1 MRTFS
6 MGGIHPPENKISA
19 GKAIEQ
25 VSLPAQVAIL
35 LNQHSGAPAVPV
47 VQRGDRV
54 KTGQLIAEA
63 AGYISANIHSSVT
76 GKVLKLDEVYDASGY
91 RCQAVIIEV
100 EPADEWAEEVV
111 LNSTLKRDCILSPEE
126 IIQKIK
132 EAGVVGMG
140 GASFPSHVKLSPPP
154 GTKPEVLIVNAA
166 ECEPYLTSD
175 HQLML
180 EKGMEIIVGT
190 KITMMALKVNR
201 AVIAIENNKPDA
213 ITLLERLAIPYSQ
226 IDVMPLAVHYPQGGE
241 KQLIEAVLGRH
252 VPSGAL
258 PVVTGAIV
266 LNVGS
271 IFANYEAVQKNKPVI
286 DRVVCVTGKSV
297 KKPGNYLCRI
307 GTSVQDLIDF
317 AGGMPDSTAKV
328 ISGGPMMGKALINT
342 QVPVTKGT
350 SGILLMDGN
359 EAHRNEVYNCI
370 RCGDCIEACPM
381 GLEPYLLMSLSELS
395 EWEAMEKE
403 CIMNCIECGC
413 CSYVCPSN
421 RPLLD
426 HLRVGKFKVGAIIR
440 GRKNQ

>member
-1 MRTFS
+1 

-25 VSLPAQVAIL
+25 MPLPKQVTIL
-35 LNQHSGAPAVPV
+35 LNQHLGAPALPL

-54 KTGQLIAEA
+54 KTGQLIAKA
-63 AGYISANIHSSVT
+63 AGYVSANIHSSVT
-76 GKVLKLDEVYDASGY
+76 GKVLKLDEVYDPGGY
-91 RCQAVIIEV
+91 RRLAVVIEV
-100 EPADEWAEEVV
+100 EPDEWVEDIV
-111 LNSTLKRDCILSPEE
+111 LNPSLKRECTLSPEV
-126 IIQKIK
+126 IIQKIQ

-140 GASFPSHVKLSPPP
+140 GASFPTHVKLSPPP
-154 GTKPEVLIVNAA
+154 GNKAEVLIVNAV

-190 KITMMALKVNR
+190 KITMMALKVNQ

-213 ITLLERLAIPYSQ
+213 INLLQRLAIPYSQ
-226 IDVMPLAVHYPQGGE
+226 IEVMPLEVHYPQGGE
-241 KQLIEAVLGRH
+241 KQLIDAVLGRH

-258 PVVTGAIV
+258 PVVTGAVV

-271 IFANYEAVQKNKPVI
+271 VFATYEAVQKNKPVI
-286 DRVVCVTGKSV
+286 DRVVCVTGKTV
-297 KKPGNYLCRI
+297 RKPGNYLCRI
-307 GTSVQDLIDF
+307 GTSIQELIDF
-317 AGGMPDSTAKV
+317 AGGIADSTAKV

-342 QVPVTKGT
+342 QVPVSKGT
-350 SGILLMDGN
+350 SGILLMDGK
-359 EAHRNEVYNCI
+359 EALRNKVNNCI
-370 RCGDCIEACPM
+370 RCGNCIEACPM

-395 EWEAMEKE
+395 DWENTEKN
-403 CIMNCIECGC
+403 CIMDCIECGC

-426 HLRVGKFKVGAIIR
+426 QLRVGKFKVGAIIR

>member
-25 VSLPAQVAIL
+25 MPLPAQVTIL
-35 LNQHSGAPAVPV
+35 LNQHLGAPAVPL
-47 VQRGDRV
+47 VQKGDRV
-54 KTGQLIAEA
+54 KTGQLIAKA
-63 AGYISANIHSSVT
+63 AGYVSANIHSSVT
-76 GKVLKLDEVYDASGY
+76 GKVLKLDEVYDAGGY
-91 RCQAVIIEV
+91 RRQAVVIEV
-100 EPADEWAEEVV
+100 EPDEWVEEIV
-111 LNSTLKRDCILSPEE
+111 LNPTLKRECTLSAEE
-126 IIQKIK
+126 IIKKIQ

-140 GASFPSHVKLSPPP
+140 GASFPTHVKLSPPP
-154 GTKPEVLIVNAA
+154 GSKPEVLIVNAV

-180 EKGMEIIVGT
+180 EKGMEIILGT
-190 KITMMALKVNR
+190 KITMMALKVTK

-213 ITLLERLAIPYSQ
+213 IALLQRLAIPYSQ
-226 IDVMPLAVHYPQGGE
+226 IEVMPLAVHYPQGGE
-241 KQLIEAVLGRH
+241 KQLIDAVLGCH

-258 PVVTGAIV
+258 PVVTGAVV

-271 IFANYEAVQKNKPVI
+271 VFSTYEAVQKNKPVI

-307 GTSVQDLIDF
+307 GTSTQELIDF
-317 AGGMPDSTAKV
+317 AGGLPDATAKV

-342 QVPVTKGT
+342 QIPVSKGT
-350 SGILLMDGN
+350 SGILLMDSK
-359 EAHRNEVYNCI
+359 EARRSKVYNCI
-370 RCGDCIEACPM
+370 RCSHCIEACPM
-381 GLEPYLLMSLSELS
+381 GLEPFLLMNLSELS
-395 EWEAMEKE
+395 DWENMEKDR
-403 CIMNCIECGC
+403 IMDCIECGC

>member
-25 VSLPAQVAIL
+25 IPLPGQVTIL
-35 LNQHSGAPAVPV
+35 LNQHLGAPAIPL

-54 KTGQLIAEA
+54 KTGQLIAKA
-63 AGYISANIHSSVT
+63 AGYVSANIHSSVT
-76 GKVLKLDEVYDASGY
+76 GKVLKLDEVFDPGGY
-91 RCQAVIIEV
+91 RRQAVIIEV
-100 EPADEWAEEVV
+100 EPDEWAEDII
-111 LNSTLKRDCILSPEE
+111 LSTTLKRDCTLSPEE
-126 IIQKIK
+126 IIQKIQDC
-132 EAGVVGMG
+132 GVVGMG
-140 GASFPSHVKLSPPP
+140 GASFPTHVKLSPPP
-154 GTKPEVLIVNAA
+154 GSKAEVLIVNAV

-190 KITMMALKVNR
+190 KIMMMALKLKR

-213 ITLLERLAIPYSQ
+213 ISLLQRLAIPYSQ
-226 IDVMPLAVHYPQGGE
+226 IEVMPLAVHYPQGGE
-241 KQLIEAVLGRH
+241 KQLIDAVLGRH

-258 PVVTGAIV
+258 PVVTGAVV

-271 IFANYEAVQKNKPVI
+271 VFATYEAVQKNKPVI

-297 KKPGNYLCRI
+297 KKPGNFLCRI
-307 GTSVQDLIDF
+307 GTSIQELIDF
-317 AGGMPDSTAKV
+317 AGGMPDSAAKV
-328 ISGGPMMGKALINT
+328 ISGGPMMGKALVNT
-342 QVPVTKGT
+342 QVPVSKGT
-350 SGILLMDGN
+350 SGILLMDSK
-359 EAHRNEVYNCI
+359 EAHRKKVYNCI
-370 RCGDCIEACPM
+370 RCGNCIDACPM
-381 GLEPYLLMSLSELS
+381 GLEPYLLMNLSELS
-395 EWEAMEKE
+395 DWENMEKE
-403 CIMNCIECGC
+403 RIMDCIECGC

>member
-25 VSLPAQVAIL
+25 MPLPKQVTIL
-35 LNQHSGAPAVPV
+35 LNQHLGAPALPL

-54 KTGQLIAEA
+54 KTGQLIAKA
-63 AGYISANIHSSVT
+63 AGYVSANIHSSVT
-76 GKVLKLDEVYDASGY
+76 GKVLKLDEVYDPGGY
-91 RCQAVIIEV
+91 RRLAVVIEV
-100 EPADEWAEEVV
+100 EPDEWVEDIV
-111 LNSTLKRDCILSPEE
+111 LNPSLKRECTLSPEV
-126 IIQKIK
+126 IIQKIQ

-140 GASFPSHVKLSPPP
+140 GASFPTHVKLSPPP
-154 GTKPEVLIVNAA
+154 GNKAEVLIVNAV

-190 KITMMALKVNR
+190 KITMMALKVNQ

-213 ITLLERLAIPYSQ
+213 INLLQRLAIPYSQ
-226 IDVMPLAVHYPQGGE
+226 IEVMPLEVHYPQGGE
-241 KQLIEAVLGRH
+241 KQLIDAVLGRH

-258 PVVTGAIV
+258 PVVTGAVV

-271 IFANYEAVQKNKPVI
+271 VFATYEAVQKNKPVI
-286 DRVVCVTGKSV
+286 DRVVCVTGKTV
-297 KKPGNYLCRI
+297 RKPGNYLCRI
-307 GTSVQDLIDF
+307 GTSIQELIDF
-317 AGGMPDSTAKV
+317 AGGIADSTAKV

-342 QVPVTKGT
+342 QVPVSKGT
-350 SGILLMDGN
+350 SGILLMDGK
-359 EAHRNEVYNCI
+359 EALRNIVNNCI
-370 RCGDCIEACPM
+370 RCGNCIEACPM

-395 EWEAMEKE
+395 DWENTEKN
-403 CIMNCIECGC
+403 CIMDCIECGC

-426 HLRVGKFKVGAIIR
+426 QLRVGKFKVGAIIR

>member
-25 VSLPAQVAIL
+25 MPLPKQVTIL
-35 LNQHSGAPAVPV
+35 LNQHLGAPALPL

-54 KTGQLIAEA
+54 KTGQLIAKA
-63 AGYISANIHSSVT
+63 AGYVSANIHSSVT
-76 GKVLKLDEVYDASGY
+76 GKVLKLDEVYDPGGY
-91 RCQAVIIEV
+91 RRQAVVIEV
-100 EPADEWAEEVV
+100 EPDEWVEDIV
-111 LNSTLKRDCILSPEE
+111 LNPSLKRECTLSPEV
-126 IIQKIK
+126 IIQKIQ

-140 GASFPSHVKLSPPP
+140 GASFPTHVKLSPPP
-154 GTKPEVLIVNAA
+154 GNKAEVLIVNAV

-190 KITMMALKVNR
+190 KITMMALKVNQ

-213 ITLLERLAIPYSQ
+213 INLLQRLAIPYSQ
-226 IDVMPLAVHYPQGGE
+226 IEVMPLEVHYPQGGE
-241 KQLIEAVLGRH
+241 KQLIDAVLGRH

-258 PVVTGAIV
+258 PVVTGAVV

-271 IFANYEAVQKNKPVI
+271 VFATYEAVQKNKPVI
-286 DRVVCVTGKSV
+286 DRVVCVTGKTV
-297 KKPGNYLCRI
+297 RKPGNYLCRI
-307 GTSVQDLIDF
+307 GTSIQELIDF
-317 AGGMPDSTAKV
+317 AGGIADSTAKV

-342 QVPVTKGT
+342 QVPVSKGT
-350 SGILLMDGN
+350 SGILLMDGK
-359 EAHRNEVYNCI
+359 EALRNKVNNCI
-370 RCGDCIEACPM
+370 RCGNCIEACPM

-395 EWEAMEKE
+395 DWENTEKN
-403 CIMNCIECGC
+403 CIMDCIECGC

-426 HLRVGKFKVGAIIR
+426 QLRVGKFKVGAIIR

>member
-25 VSLPAQVAIL
+25 MPLPKQVTIL
-35 LNQHSGAPAVPV
+35 LNQHLGAPALPL

-54 KTGQLIAEA
+54 KTGQLIAKA
-63 AGYISANIHSSVT
+63 AGYVSANIHSSVT
-76 GKVLKLDEVYDASGY
+76 GKVLKLDEVYDPGGY
-91 RCQAVIIEV
+91 RRQAVVIEV
-100 EPADEWAEEVV
+100 EPDEWVEDIV
-111 LNSTLKRDCILSPEE
+111 LNPSLKRECTLSPEV
-126 IIQKIK
+126 IIQKIQ

-140 GASFPSHVKLSPPP
+140 GASFPTHVKLSPPP
-154 GTKPEVLIVNAA
+154 GNKAEVLIVNAV

-190 KITMMALKVNR
+190 KITMMALKVNQ

-213 ITLLERLAIPYSQ
+213 INLLQRLAIPYSQ
-226 IDVMPLAVHYPQGGE
+226 IEVMPLEVHYPQGGE
-241 KQLIEAVLGRH
+241 KQLIDAVLGRH

-258 PVVTGAIV
+258 PVVTGAVV

-271 IFANYEAVQKNKPVI
+271 VFATYEAVQKNKPVI
-286 DRVVCVTGKSV
+286 DRVVCVTGKTV
-297 KKPGNYLCRI
+297 RKPGNYLCRI
-307 GTSVQDLIDF
+307 GTSIQELIDF
-317 AGGMPDSTAKV
+317 AGGIADSTAKV

-342 QVPVTKGT
+342 QVPVSKGT
-350 SGILLMDGN
+350 SGILLMDGK
-359 EAHRNEVYNCI
+359 EALRNIVNNCI
-370 RCGDCIEACPM
+370 RCGNCIEACPM

-395 EWEAMEKE
+395 DWENTEKN
-403 CIMNCIECGC
+403 CIMDCIECGC

-426 HLRVGKFKVGAIIR
+426 QLRVGKFKVGAIIR